1 MHAQNDSRKTSA
13 NGRAAFEKRFT
24 REVLEHAAAKGEE
37 LEPAEILR
45 RAEQAKR
52 SYMAG
57 LAYKANK
64 ARAQKRA
71 PRKEKHSADNLR

>member
-1 MHAQNDSRKTSA
+1 MHAQNDSRVTSA

-24 REVLEHAAAKGEE
+24 REVLEHAAAKGEQ
-37 LEPAEILR
+37 LAPAEVMR

-57 LAYKANK
+57 LALKANK
-64 ARAQKRA
+64 ARAQKRTQ
-71 PRKEKHSADNLR
+71 KEKSGL